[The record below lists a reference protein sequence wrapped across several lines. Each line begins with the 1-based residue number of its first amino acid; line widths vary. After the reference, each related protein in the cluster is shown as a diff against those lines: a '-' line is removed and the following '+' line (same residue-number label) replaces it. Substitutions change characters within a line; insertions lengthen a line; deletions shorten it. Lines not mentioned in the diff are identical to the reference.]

1 MKRRHPY
8 AFSTKPGKGFLTSKH
23 QSWAWGSSRGPFIR
37 AFGGPDLFEGDLE
50 PLVRIC
56 LPRGP
61 PERRW
66 ACALAMGVGWCLA
79 EVCREAD
86 LGFNKMDLE
95 LNLALCC
102 VEEAEVWVEEARDEA
117 AITKDMSHRVQWR
130 ASERLRRTDSCAPYR
145 SRG

>member
-1 MKRRHPY
+1 MADY
-8 AFSTKPGKGFLTSKH
+8 LQDAGELIG
-23 QSWAWGSSRGPFIR
+23 Q
-37 AFGGPDLFEGDLE
+37 
-50 PLVRIC
+50 
-56 LPRGP
+56 LPRDNTALRAQVGR
-61 PERRW
+61 PEEEKKAIEAQATELSSQLAQ
-66 ACALAMGVGWCLA
+66 ACLRVQELKQCLA